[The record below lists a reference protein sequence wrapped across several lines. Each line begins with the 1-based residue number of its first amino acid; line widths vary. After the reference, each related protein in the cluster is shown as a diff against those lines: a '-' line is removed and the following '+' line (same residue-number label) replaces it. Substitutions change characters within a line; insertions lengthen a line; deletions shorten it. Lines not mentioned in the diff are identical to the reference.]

1 MKCIDL
7 DEMISDAAARMAS
20 IDIDDDMREAM
31 RRHNARV
38 MINAERR
45 GRMRLDRNPDR

>member
-1 MKCIDL
+1 MDDFIV
-7 DEMISDAAARMAS
+7 DAAARLAT

-31 RRHNARV
+31 RRHNLRV

-45 GRMRLDRNPDR
+45 GRIRRDRRP